1 MSDESYTCTFCR
13 TVWPRKESAQACCR
27 NLSDLDAQLIKVL
40 DEVRKAVEMADRM
53 AIHPKFKAAGT
64 IYSAMA
70 KLTEDA
76 RVWAD
81 DALLSYVEAK
91 QPDRERW
98 DDDWSLQHDATW
110 HDGVQHRVW
119 HGNWKDKRS
128 GSPPKP
134 WPNNRSYQ
142 AALKRAQQLR
152 QRYGKEAIEAWEKDW
167 CSQQTTEDYHVA
179 QYGGWW
185 AVFSGPFT
193 GMAPMTDEPR
203 ACDRRMRQPVPFPD
217 NPEEHSH
224 GRAVFHRHADARQ
237 YMEELRRGDRALP
250 EATS

>member
-1 MSDESYTCTFCR
+1 MSDESYTCKNCGYVFS
-13 TVWPRKESAQACCR
+13 RKQSAEYCCK
-27 NLSDLDAQLIKVL
+27 NLTDLDHQLIKVL
-40 DEVRKAVEMADRM
+40 KEVRKAVEMADRM
-53 AIHPKFKAAGT
+53 AIYPRFKAAGA

-81 DALLSYVEAK
+81 EALLAYVEAK

-110 HDGVQHRVW
+110 HRGVEHRVW

-128 GSPPKP
+128 GDPPKP
-134 WPNNRSYQ
+134 WPTNRSYQ

-152 QRYGKEAIEAWEKDW
+152 QRYGQEAMDEWEKEW
-167 CSQQTTEDYHVA
+167 AKAQTTEDYHVA

-185 AVFSGPFT
+185 AVYTGPFE
-193 GMAPMTDEPR
+193 GLMGPSKDEGYGVRP
-203 ACDRRMRQPVPFPD
+203 PVPFPD
-217 NPEEHSH
+217 NPLEHSH
-224 GRAVFHRHADARQ
+224 GRAVFHGLHDARQ

-250 EATS
+250 EAKE